1 MRLGRLGPRRE
12 SPYEI
17 VHQAHHYRLRHYGD
31 GSGGPVALLVPPLM
45 LTAEIYDVA
54 PDLSTV
60 SVLGAA
66 GVDAWVVDFGA
77 PEREE
82 GGMSRTLDDHVRAVA
97 DAVTRVR
104 AATGRDVHLA
114 GYSQGGMFAYQA
126 AAYLGSIERER
137 SGGSESGGAAGGLAS
152 VITFGSPVDIHRN
165 LPKVSTDV
173 VARLAQALEP
183 VLEPALERIE
193 GLPGVLTST
202 GFKLLSFRKEV
213 AGLVDLVQKLHDRQA
228 LEKRESRRRFLAGEG
243 FVAWPGPALRK
254 FVDEFIV
261 HNRMV
266 SGGFVIDGRAVTLA
280 DMRCPVLYFV
290 GTRDEIARPASVRA
304 IGAAAPRAEGFEV
317 TVPAGHFGLVVGSTA
332 NRETWPTVVEWMR
345 WREGLGPQPA
355 AIGGGEGAAD
365 ELAEEE
371 HENEAL
377 ASSMDVEL
385 FYEVASEALG
395 SVWNKLGD
403 AFVDVGDAIDDLRYQ
418 LPRLS
423 ELRRMRDDTQ
433 VSFGRSLA
441 EQARAIPEKTFFLW
455 SGRAFSYADADRRVD
470 AVVRGL
476 VSRGVRPADRVGV
489 LMDGR
494 PSFLSMVTALN
505 RLGAVAVLMS
515 PRLDREALERAVKM
529 EPLRFLAV
537 DPENAERGRA
547 ALGAVIGDKE
557 SAGPAGE
564 VMVLGG
570 GPNRGVPEGVVDLEA
585 IDPAGVEL
593 PDWYAPNPGRAEDL
607 AMVLVSMGEEGAIR
621 AARITNRR
629 WALSALGAAA
639 ACTLTSA
646 DTVYCCLPL
655 HHPAGLLVS
664 VGSALVGGARLA
676 LATRFSAAV
685 FWQEVRSYGAT
696 VVFYAG
702 EMCRELVRGKVTGEE
717 RRTSLRLFA
726 GSGLRADVWS
736 RLVERSG
743 AGVLELYGSTEGTLV
758 LANAGGDKMGAIGR
772 PLPGSAEPAVVA
784 YDFERGEVV
793 RDSHGRAMRVSAGRA
808 GMLVARLSARAA
820 ERAASGA
827 SAGRLLRGLFAEGD
841 TWLAT
846 GDLARYDEDGDFWL
860 VDRIADVIRSAEGP
874 IPSRPIEETLYDL
887 PEVAVA
893 VVHGLELEG
902 AESEVPVAAIELC
915 AGAELDHAELFRLLS
930 EQHPEASWP
939 RVVRIVGE
947 IPMTEG
953 YRPLKA
959 GLRREG
965 VSAGAGRR
973 LTLDVERRAYVER

>member
-1 MRLGRLGPRRE
+1 
-12 SPYEI
+12 
-17 VHQAHHYRLRHYGD
+17 
-31 GSGGPVALLVPPLM
+31 
-45 LTAEIYDVA
+45 
-54 PDLSTV
+54 
-60 SVLGAA
+60 
-66 GVDAWVVDFGA
+66 
-77 PEREE
+77 
-82 GGMSRTLDDHVRAVA
+82 
-97 DAVTRVR
+97 
-104 AATGRDVHLA
+104 
-114 GYSQGGMFAYQA
+114 
-126 AAYLGSIERER
+126 
-137 SGGSESGGAAGGLAS
+137 
-152 VITFGSPVDIHRN
+152 
-165 LPKVSTDV
+165 
-173 VARLAQALEP
+173 
-183 VLEPALERIE
+183 
-193 GLPGVLTST
+193 
-202 GFKLLSFRKEV
+202 
-213 AGLVDLVQKLHDRQA
+213 
-228 LEKRESRRRFLAGEG
+228 
-243 FVAWPGPALRK
+243 
-254 FVDEFIV
+254 
-261 HNRMV
+261 
-266 SGGFVIDGRAVTLA
+266 
-280 DMRCPVLYFV
+280 
-290 GTRDEIARPASVRA
+290 
-304 IGAAAPRAEGFEV
+304 
-317 TVPAGHFGLVVGSTA
+317 
-332 NRETWPTVVEWMR
+332 
-345 WREGLGPQPA
+345 
-355 AIGGGEGAAD
+355 
-365 ELAEEE
+365 
-371 HENEAL
+371 
-377 ASSMDVEL
+377 
-385 FYEVASEALG
+385 
-395 SVWNKLGD
+395 
-403 AFVDVGDAIDDLRYQ
+403 
-418 LPRLS
+418 
-423 ELRRMRDDTQ
+423 MRDDTQ